1 MYEIYVTKDA
11 AKDFPKLTA
20 AGLDKKVKTLIELL
34 KENPYKN
41 PPSYEKLLGD
51 LNGLYSRRINIKH
64 RIVYSVDEENKII
77 KIVSVWSHYD
87 SF

>member
-11 AKDFPKLTA
+11 AKDFPKLTS